1 MLCHTGIRYL
11 RLDGTTKAEDR
22 GHLLQLFNAP
32 NSIYRV
38 FLLSTR
44 AGGLGLNLQVADTV
58 VIFDSDWN
66 PHQVISGSLVN
77 DFDVT
82 NKNKLLKTGCNNVV
96 GATLFLVDK
105 NIVGPGSAGDQVIQG

>member
-1 MLCHTGIRYL
+1 MNYSTQLFIVETIFVFIPFCDTGIRYL

-66 PHQVISGSLVN
+66 PHQVIFYFG
-77 DFDVT
+77 
-82 NKNKLLKTGCNNVV
+82 
-96 GATLFLVDK
+96 
-105 NIVGPGSAGDQVIQG
+105 